1 MFSALTV
8 IDMAIRVEIGGRNM
22 YLAASNAV
30 SDMELKGTF
39 RYLAGQE
46 ETHKERFEELKR
58 DAEKNQTSNWRVIEP
73 FPSEI
78 VESSL
83 FGEGSVISRASSAAN
98 AGELIDIATR
108 FEEDTVSFYS
118 RILDSAR
125 VNARAAVQRILDE
138 EKNHVR
144 ILKETKSRM

>member
-8 IDMAIRVEIGGRNM
+8 IDMAIRVEIDGRNM
-22 YLAASNAV
+22 YLAASEAV
-30 SDMELKGTF
+30 SDMGLKGTF
-39 RYLAGQE
+39 RFLAGQE
-46 ETHKERFEELKR
+46 ETHKERFEELKK
-58 DAEKNQTSNWRVIEP
+58 DADDDQSPDWRIIEP
-73 FPSEI
+73 FPGEI

-83 FGEGSVISRASSAAN
+83 FGEDSALSRVSSAAN

-118 RILDSAR
+118 RILDSALA
-125 VNARAAVQRILDE
+125 NARAAVQRILDE

-144 ILKETKSRM
+144 ILKEAKSRM